1 VTGFWSNFFKGV
13 TTHLSRVI
21 HFEIAAENPER
32 AVKFYQKVFGWKIEK
47 WGPVEYW
54 LVTTGEDKEPGI
66 NGAITEKNGYVT
78 STTNTIG
85 VSSFDDALE
94 KILEAGGKQLMPKT
108 AVPGIGYMTYC
119 KDTEGNVFGIM
130 QNDPSAK

>member
-1 VTGFWSNFFKGV
+1 LLLRLLEGGDKHTP
-13 TTHLSRVI
+13 RVI
-21 HFEIAAENPER
+21 HFEIAADNPER

-47 WGPVEYW
+47 WGPIDYW

-66 NGAITEKNGYVT
+66 NGAIAEKGDYVT
-78 STTNTIG
+78 ATTNTIG
-85 VSSFDDALE
+85 VASFDDAVK
-94 KILEAGGKQLMPKT
+94 KIIEAGGKQLMPKT

>member
-1 VTGFWSNFFKGV
+1 MK
-13 TTHLSRVI
+13 THLPRVI
-21 HFEIAAENPER
+21 HFEIAADNPER

-47 WGPVEYW
+47 WAGPVDYW
-54 LVTTGEDKEPGI
+54 LVTTGENKEPGI
-66 NGAITEKNGYVT
+66 NGAITEKSDYVT
-78 STTNTIG
+78 ATTNTIS
-85 VSSFDDALE
+85 VASFEDAVK
-94 KILEAGGKQLMPKT
+94 KIEEAGGKQLMPKT

>member
-1 VTGFWSNFFKGV
+1 M
-13 TTHLSRVI
+13 SRVI

-32 AVKFYQKVFGWKIEK
+32 AVKFYQKAFGWMIEK
-47 WGPVEYW
+47 WGPVDYW
-54 LVTTGEDKEPGI
+54 LVTTGENEEPGI
-66 NGAITEKNGYVT
+66 NGAITEKNDHLA

-85 VSSFDDALE
+85 VVSFEDAV
-94 KILEAGGKQLMPKT
+94 KRIIEAGGQQLMPKT

-130 QNDPSAK
+130 QNAPSAK

>member
-1 VTGFWSNFFKGV
+1 
-13 TTHLSRVI
+13 LPRVI
-21 HFEIAAENPER
+21 HFEIAADNPER

-47 WGPVEYW
+47 WAGPVDYW
-54 LVTTGEDKEPGI
+54 LVTTGENKEPGI
-66 NGAITEKNGYVT
+66 NGAITEKSDYVT
-78 STTNTIG
+78 ATTNTIS
-85 VSSFDDALE
+85 VASFEDAVK
-94 KILEAGGKQLMPKT
+94 KIEEAGGKQLMPKT